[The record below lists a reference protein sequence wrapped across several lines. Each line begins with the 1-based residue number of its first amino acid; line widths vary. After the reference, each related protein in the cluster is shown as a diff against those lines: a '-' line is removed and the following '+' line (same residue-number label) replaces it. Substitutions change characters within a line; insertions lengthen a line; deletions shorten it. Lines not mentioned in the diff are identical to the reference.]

1 VGLLDYFFGPP
12 NKDKFARLMLAEIA
26 KTKLEGPLS
35 YDAEQFLLQ
44 REGTGFINLANIY
57 LEYCQAPR
65 PERAGILQRFLKG
78 MLSSRQF
85 ELPEDFED
93 LHPDLLPVVRS
104 RFQIESV
111 RLQALARGSD
121 KVNIPQQL
129 IGEHLA
135 LSLVYDMPHSMQS
148 IGQTDLDAWNVTFY
162 EAVEAARHNLEQM
175 NNFAVASLDDRVF
188 VTATGDNYDASRLLL
203 VDVIRTFPV
212 RGRPVAIVPN
222 RDTLLIAGQDDVEG
236 LQLLATLAE
245 EASQKPRPISTVT
258 LTLVDDEWQTWL
270 PEPTSPAYNRL
281 HELQLRSIG
290 GEYTDQKE
298 LLEQLHTARHEDIFV
313 ASFSGIQDSK
323 TGQMSSYCIWPRG
336 VRALLP
342 ETEEIFLMDGD
353 PQAPELIARVP
364 WDRVQQVAGHLLQPQ
379 DFYPPRYLVNDFP
392 SERELAKLGFQEP
405 HTK

>member
-1 VGLLDYFFGPP
+1 MGLMDYFFGPP
-12 NKDKFARLMLAEIA
+12 SKDKFARLMLAEIA
-26 KTKLEGPLS
+26 KTKLEGPLT
-35 YDAEQFLLQ
+35 YDAAQFLLQ

-57 LEYCQAPR
+57 LEYCQASR
-65 PERAGILQRFLKG
+65 KERAGLLQRFLKG
-78 MLSSRQF
+78 LLGTRHF
-85 ELPEDFED
+85 ELPEEFDD
-93 LHPDLLPVVRS
+93 VHPDLLPVIRS

-129 IGEHLA
+129 IGDHLA

-148 IGQTDLDAWNVTFY
+148 IGQSDLEAWNVTFY

-212 RGRPVAIVPN
+212 RGRPVAMVPN

-281 HELQLRSIG
+281 HDLQLQSIG
-290 GEYTDQKE
+290 GEYNDQKE
-298 LLEQLHTARHEDIFV
+298 LLEQLHAARHEDVFV
-313 ASFSGIQDSK
+313 ASFSGMQDSK
-323 TGQMSSYCIWPRG
+323 TGQTASYCVWPRG
-336 VRALLP
+336 VATLLP
-342 ETEEIFLMDGD
+342 ETEEVFFVGGD
-353 PQAPELIARVP
+353 AESPDLIARAS
-364 WDRVQQVAGHLLQPQ
+364 WDRVQQVVGHLLQAQ
-379 DFYPPRYLVNDFP
+379 DYYPPRYLVNEFP
-392 SERELAKLGFQEP
+392 KDHELAQLGNP
-405 HTK
+405 L